1 MLADKAR
8 GIYGRGGSTPTRK
21 HKTRL
26 EKLAK
31 EKRNSLFDPSSVTV
45 KKFLKD

>member
-8 GIYGRGGSTPTRK
+8 GIYGRGGSTSTRK

-26 EKLAK
+26 EKLAM
-31 EKRNSLFDPSSVTV
+31 EKGYSLLAPLSVTV
-45 KKFLKD
+45 KRFLKD